1 MKALKPRKMGV
12 LHRMFH
18 FYVDFINSRLY
29 FRKVHTIGLEN
40 MPEDG
45 TPVVLVSNHQNCLN
59 DPIGLALA
67 LDDRKP
73 HFLARANVFRNPVAN
88 RLLRGLGL
96 LPAYR
101 MAYEGRS
108 AVGKNAETMNDVNEA
123 LLHGETVILY
133 PECGHQDK
141 RWLGTFSNA
150 YLKMAFA
157 AAEAS
162 GFDRDIYVMPTC
174 NHYST
179 YFRARGQMLIKFGRP
194 ISIRPFYDDY
204 KRNAHEAARK
214 VNAFVRREIESL
226 MLNIEDLDNYES
238 LDYLRQSGFG
248 EEYARRKGLSPDNL
262 PERLL
267 SDKELVERI
276 EQAKRRSPEQAK
288 HLFRLTRRLVAG
300 IGELHIRDWLFDN
313 TPTLMSQ
320 TLRLVGLLVGLPL
333 FVASIIPTFLMYLVP
348 RLMIKRMIRDKMF
361 YSSINLAATV
371 LITYPLCCLL
381 PTVLLWIYAGWAY
394 ALIYFLA
401 FPLMFIYSWNYI
413 SWVVKFI
420 GCYRFISTRNR
431 RKVRHLAALRRRI
444 FTHLDQM
451 LQSVGQC
458 E

>member
-1 MKALKPRKMGV
+1 MKSLKPRKMGV

-18 FYVDFINSRLY
+18 FYVDFINSRMY
-29 FRKVHTIGLEN
+29 FRRVHTVGLEN

-73 HFLARANVFRNPVAN
+73 HFLARANVFNNPIAN

-108 AVGKNAETMNDVNEA
+108 AVSKNEATMRDVNDA

-162 GFDRDIYVMPTC
+162 DFSRDIYVMPTC

-179 YFRARGQMLIKFGRP
+179 YFRARGDMMIKFGRP
-194 ISIRPFYDDY
+194 ISIRPFYEDY
-204 KRNAHEAARK
+204 KRNAREAARK
-214 VNAFVRREIESL
+214 VNAFVRREIESM

-238 LDYLRQSGFG
+238 LDYLRQSAFG

-262 PERLL
+262 PDKLI
-267 SDKELVERI
+267 SDKELVARIERI
-276 EQAKRRSPEQAK
+276 KERSPEELGR
-288 HLFRLTRRLVAG
+288 LFRHTRRLVAG
-300 IGELHIRDWLFDN
+300 IRELHIRDWLFDK

-320 TLRLVGLLVGLPL
+320 TLRFLGLLAGLPL
-333 FVASIIPTFLMYLVP
+333 FAVSIVPTFLMYLIP

-371 LITYPLCCLL
+371 LITYPLCCIVPTLL
-381 PTVLLWIYAGWAY
+381 LGIYVGWVC

-401 FPLMFIYSWNYI
+401 FPLLFIYSWNYI

-420 GCYRFISTRNR
+420 GGYRFISTRNR
-431 RKVRHLAALRRRI
+431 GKVRRLAALRRRI
-444 FTHLDQM
+444 FTHLDEM
-451 LQSVGQC
+451 LQSVG
-458 E
+458 